1 MNNTAGL
8 LKQRLHYG
16 WLVTQPF
23 RVVLTNP
30 ALWAITL
37 LASVINFL
45 IGALTQRI
53 GIQIMRTLPRDE
65 FITGGA
71 QNITILIAAVQM
83 LALFM
88 VVAYVTGAQI
98 SMVNAIAEGR

>member
-8 LKQRLHYG
+8 LKKRLHYG
-16 WLVTQPF
+16 WLAPQPF

-53 GIQIMRTLPRDE
+53 GIQIMRTLAEIRDPR
-65 FITGGA
+65 A
-71 QNITILIAAVQM
+71 IAAM
-83 LALFM
+83 LKATESDSAVMSYWAAAGLEALGLNM
-88 VVAYVTGAQI
+88 VYLKP
-98 SMVNAIAEGR
+98 E